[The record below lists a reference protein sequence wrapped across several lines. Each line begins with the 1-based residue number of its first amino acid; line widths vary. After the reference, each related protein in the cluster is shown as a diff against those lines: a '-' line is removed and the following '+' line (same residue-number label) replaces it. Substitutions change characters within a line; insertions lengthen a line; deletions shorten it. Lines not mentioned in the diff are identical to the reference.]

1 MLSALYVWP
10 CPVNSR
16 VDVFEKTDLIVG
28 LVRLDE
34 LRFIR
39 DGFFIEKWQ
48 AYVGGMSDL
57 EWLVFLIGV
66 EWLIEKLGGLSVG
79 HPFVV
84 EIRARRELL
93 KVKVFVDFVE
103 ECFVDALNCLQIR
116 LSFLF
121 KVDLL

>member
-1 MLSALYVWP
+1 MLSALYIWP
-10 CPVNSR
+10 CSVNSW

-48 AYVGGMSDL
+48 AYIGGVSDL

-66 EWLIEKLGGLSVG
+66 EWLVEKLCGLSVE

-84 EIRARRELL
+84 EIRARRKLL
-93 KVKVFVDFVE
+93 EVKVFVNFVE
-103 ECFVDALNCLQIR
+103 EGFMDALNC
-116 LSFLF
+116 F
-121 KVDLL
+121 